1 MNFKNGFKNMYI
13 AVQYSLKEED
23 TKIKEIKG
31 NYDKAKGNY
40 DTVERLLAG
49 EPLDGYCV
57 KIKDF
62 LSDAK
67 S

>member
-1 MNFKNGFKNMYI
+1 M
-13 AVQYSLKEED
+13 KEED